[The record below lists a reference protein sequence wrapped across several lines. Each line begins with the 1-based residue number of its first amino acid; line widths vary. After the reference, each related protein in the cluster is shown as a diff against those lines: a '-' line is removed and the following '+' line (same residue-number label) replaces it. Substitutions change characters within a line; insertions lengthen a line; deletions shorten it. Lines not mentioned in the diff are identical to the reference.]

1 MVGIWEFGYI
11 QFSLGVSMLRMR
23 HTNDDLEE
31 FFIDTDEEFE
41 VIESVIKN
49 ALEIIDVYE
58 KLVESSDLIK

>member
-1 MVGIWEFGYI
+1 MVWIWEFGYI
-11 QFSLGVSMLRMR
+11 QFLRGVSMLRMR

-58 KLVESSDLIK
+58 KLVESSDLK

>member
-1 MVGIWEFGYI
+1 LVVIWEFGYI
-11 QFSLGVSMLRMR
+11 QFSLGVSMLQMR

-58 KLVESSDLIK
+58 KLVESSDLK

>member
-1 MVGIWEFGYI
+1 
-11 QFSLGVSMLRMR
+11 MLRMR

-49 ALEIIDVYE
+49 AREIIDVYE
-58 KLVESSDLIK
+58 KLVESSNLK